1 MAMDKAAMARAQAT
15 DAALSAATEKL
26 AALKLHLAKL
36 ETTREE
42 AIINERMIEEIR
54 SGQEK
59 IVADIRESLALL
71 EMSLG
76 SLQKSGS
83 QGGYVVDRLGQ
94 MEEEFSEVVNT
105 EIDEFIRRAG
115 SDLTDQSASRLRDAL
130 EGAMQQPMA
139 RALAGLTRHRRGAI
153 LEIIIATMMDEVI
166 DDSATDNAEPSE

>member
-1 MAMDKAAMARAQAT
+1 MTTDKAAIARARAT

-76 SLQKSGS
+76 SLRKSGT

-94 MEEEFSEVVNT
+94 MEEEFSEIVNG
-105 EIDEFIRRAG
+105 EIDELIRRAG
-115 SDLTDQSASRLRDAL
+115 SDLSDQTTNRLRDAL
-130 EGAMQQPMA
+130 EGAMTAPLKS
-139 RALAGLTRHRRGAI
+139 ALQGLTRHRRKVV
-153 LEIIIATMMDEVI
+153 LETIIETMMDEAI
-166 DDSATDNAEPSE
+166 DDSSADDADGGE